1 MKNTLKLFGL
11 ITLMCFSFFYTE
23 KVMMVVSE
31 QDPLKMQIIQLADS
45 YKISPNEAIVT
56 DDTIIPGNNGRKVNI
71 EKSYKK
77 MRKNNVFN
85 NNLLVYDILY
95 PDYTV
100 SSNLDKYVVKGSV
113 NKKEVSILF
122 IVTSDNNL
130 ARIINI
136 LDSKKVI
143 SNLFIE
149 YNYLNKNISDIK
161 NYANHN
167 IYSYNE
173 EYTYDSLIISNNIIK
188 RIANNEP
195 SYCLS
200 KDKNEKNLN
209 VCSYSNMSTVIPGV
223 LGSLNELKANL
234 ENGSIILF
242 DTGINTVNELSYII
256 DFIIGKG
263 YNIVGLD
270 KLLDENISW

>member
-23 KVMMVVSE
+23 KVMTVVSE
-31 QDPLKMQIIQLADS
+31 QDPLKIQINELADS
-45 YKISPNEAIVT
+45 YKISPNEAVVT
-56 DDTIIPGNNGRKVNI
+56 SDTIIPGNNGKEVNI

-95 PDYTV
+95 PEYTL
-100 SSNLDKYVVKGSV
+100 SNNLDKYVVRGSI
-113 NKKEVSILF
+113 NKKEVSIIF
-122 IVTSDNNL
+122 IITSDNNL

-143 SNLFIE
+143 GNFFID
-149 YNYLNKNISDIK
+149 YNYINNNISDIK
-161 NYANHN
+161 KYTNHN
-167 IYSYNE
+167 LYSYQK
-173 EYTYDSLIISNNIIK
+173 EYTYDSLMISNNVIK

-195 SYCLS
+195 LYCLS
-200 KDKNEKNLN
+200 KEKNSNNLN
-209 VCSYSNMSTVIPGV
+209 ACSYSNMNTVIPSVTGN
-223 LGSLNELKANL
+223 LNEIKTGL

-242 DTGINTVNELSYII
+242 DTNISTVNELSYII

-263 YNIVGLD
+263 YNIVTLD
-270 KLLDENISW
+270 ELLDENR